1 MLSAAPKWSHQLSMH
16 KRQQPSI
23 DKGCWGYLCKHTK
36 PEVKRGYSTTRESM
50 GGPYLAKINWTHESR
65 EMKGTFSATLC
76 GCAFNAPQNST
87 FSLVWGVPTG
97 SLYIVDYWFDLFVFH
112 PFKILKIFLSNSA
125 HWRWKAFWLDFYRP
139 FGTKEFGLFCHHLTH
154 FVKSSSLPASIKV
167 VWFLYLRER
176 SGTITVVSLYLC
188 FDWLQG
194 RKTNL

>member
-87 FSLVWGVPTG
+87 FSLVWGELVALIF
-97 SLYIVDYWFDLFVFH
+97 SWLFIYFH
-112 PFKILKIFLSNSA
+112 PKSFPKNFCRTL
-125 HWRWKAFWLDFYRP
+125 HWRWRAFWLDVWYQRGRTFSSP
-139 FGTKEFGLFCHHLTH
+139 FDAFRHVHFQFQKSCLAFVPTRAVRNLNCRVALFAFWLI
-154 FVKSSSLPASIKV
+154 AS
-167 VWFLYLRER
+167 
-176 SGTITVVSLYLC
+176 
-188 FDWLQG
+188 
-194 RKTNL
+194 